1 MDVVSRKI
9 IVTRNATI
17 RDTFSVRVNK
27 LRGNREVF
35 TWILA
40 VPGLIRAISPDGG
53 IQVCVCVYYLCLRLS
68 QFLEAIG
75 RVRVISVKIQ
85 HSLFLCTSN

>member
-53 IQVCVCVYYLCLRLS
+53 IQVCVCVLPVP
-68 QFLEAIG
+68 AIIA
-75 RVRVISVKIQ
+75 ISR
-85 HSLFLCTSN
+85 SNRACSSDIRKNST

>member
-9 IVTRNATI
+9 IVRRNATI

-53 IQVCVCVYYLCLRLS
+53 IQVCVCVC
-68 QFLEAIG
+68 IT
-75 RVRVISVKIQ
+75 
-85 HSLFLCTSN
+85 CTCDYRNFSKQSGVFEWYP